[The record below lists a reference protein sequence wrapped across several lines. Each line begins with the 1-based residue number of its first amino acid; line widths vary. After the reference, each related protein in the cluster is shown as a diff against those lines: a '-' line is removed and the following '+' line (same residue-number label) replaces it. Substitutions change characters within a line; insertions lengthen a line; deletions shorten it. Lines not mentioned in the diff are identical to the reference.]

1 MSDLRFG
8 KAFGT
13 GDSWSEFC
21 KKEEEERKKRQ
32 SIDDSEAIR
41 KVRKQL
47 LKKVSGGA
55 SSLTGIQAEAD
66 QEAKEEEQAGKEES
80 SAQDAG
86 DPPELVAAMPTI
98 RVMAEEIRRSTSHS
112 YVSDDW
118 IALVEKTDKAKAETI
133 TPETAADIV
142 EFVENVQIELL
153 DYVVAIQDRLYPG
166 HE

>member
-66 QEAKEEEQAGKEES
+66 QEAKEEQAGKEES